1 MEIIEDILDGIML
14 YRLEGRLDANSS
26 EGLEEKLFQAI
37 SGGTNRII
45 VDFENL
51 DYLSSSGLR
60 VIFKANRDLTRK
72 GGRLILCSMQKF
84 VRDIFKVTGFDSFVQ
99 IVDTLDDALKDFTV

>member
-1 MEIIEDILDGIML
+1 MEIIEEILDGIKVYMI
-14 YRLEGRLDANSS
+14 EGRLDSNTSQR
-26 EGLEEKLFQAI
+26 LEEKLFQAI
-37 SGGTNRII
+37 SGGTNRIV

-72 GGRLILCSMQKF
+72 GGRLILCCMQKF
-84 VRDIFKVTGFDSFVQ
+84 VRNIFKVTGIDSFVP
-99 IVDTLDDALKDFTV
+99 IVDTLDDALKDF